1 MVTPVTVSPKV
12 CTRKT
17 PTPPTKY
24 PNKVMFPTN
33 RRIDNIISIF
43 VTFRFTDKI
52 IDSTSKYD

>member
-12 CTRKT
+12 CTSKT

-33 RRIDNIISIF
+33 RRIDNIFSILNQC
-43 VTFRFTDKI
+43 FTSDGNVSI
-52 IDSTSKYD
+52 YRQNN